1 MHKKAVESLKAKK
14 IRLVSLVGCPG
25 TGKTWCGWLVAYT
38 LQKAVVKTLHLT
50 VRNSD
55 VTAIANFQVK
65 KQYEEVH
72 WNGHMLKQVLRES
85 QCQVCIVDVSM
96 NKPDAATDIF
106 TGIPQLIERNET
118 EFAGVKFMGLMS
130 GHGETRIVGKPSLHL
145 SPLKLV
151 LWSWTKDEVEKLCE
165 KLGPGAP
172 TAHAYAVCGGSV
184 RFLFKPDDEAGVIRG
199 AVRGLEQAD
208 MARLLALDLGVDDV
222 DKKRR
227 RSTADAP
234 LRLRHQVHQGE
245 QAREV

>member
-1 MHKKAVESLKAKK
+1 MAPNTTTDRPLFLRRHLLNVHKKAVESLKAKK

-208 MARLLALDLGVDDV
+208 MARLLAPGFG
-222 DKKRR
+222 RGR
-227 RSTADAP
+227 C
-234 LRLRHQVHQGE
+234 
-245 QAREV
+245 